1 MERNKKLIKR
11 LIEEFEK
18 GNISEEEVLLKV
30 NKLSVEKLDSYRLKN
45 YWRSESL
52 DDFIDSISY
61 ETYQNWESI
70 DDDEALRMIAEMKNN
85 VTNNSILKRNSQA
98 LENRYRKTTGK
109 MYDFIF
115 HSNLTNE
122 EILNQLKID
131 DVTYL

>member
-70 DDDEALRMIAEMKNN
+70 DDDEALRMIAEMKNL
-85 VTNNSILKRNSQA
+85 SLIH
-98 LENRYRKTTGK
+98 
-109 MYDFIF
+109 I
-115 HSNLTNE
+115 
-122 EILNQLKID
+122 
-131 DVTYL
+131 